1 MHVRFSLVLVDDQ
14 APTLRR
20 PLSPFST
27 SVLALQQQQM
37 ASTIDQAV
45 ASTVGPNRFVVAIS
59 DTPHSWLAFQVSF
72 ITSVILCARSKLALL
87 RACSRLLAA
96 FCVVRWFS
104 FRVNL

>member
-27 SVLALQQQQM
+27 SVLALQQQM

-59 DTPHSWLAFQVSF
+59 DTPHSWLAFQV
-72 ITSVILCARSKLALL
+72 TSYFSVSLCTFLCCERAGGCKLRFVQYDAVRS
-87 RACSRLLAA
+87 
-96 FCVVRWFS
+96 V
-104 FRVNL
+104 

>member
-27 SVLALQQQQM
+27 SVLALQQHM

-72 ITSVILCARSKLALL
+72 CAHVLRTYEGTRVQVTANCCAQHDDLSL
-87 RACSRLLAA
+87 RADL
-96 FCVVRWFS
+96 
-104 FRVNL
+104 

>member
-27 SVLALQQQQM
+27 SVLALQQQM

-59 DTPHSWLAFQVSF
+59 DTPHSWLAFQV
-72 ITSVILCARSKLALL
+72 TSYFSVSVCALVLPPAQC
-87 RACSRLLAA
+87 A
-96 FCVVRWFS
+96 
-104 FRVNL
+104 NE